1 MEENEFEMA
10 EQLAQT
16 QRDLLLEQARK
27 ALEPQHSE
35 RFDGVNCVDC
45 ANEMPRE
52 RLVARRIR
60 CTACQTLVEKR
71 DKQRAR

>member
-16 QRDLLLEQARK
+16 QRDLIVEKARI
-27 ALEPQHSE
+27 ALEPQYSE
-35 RFDGVNCVDC
+35 RFDGVNCIDC
-45 ANEMPRE
+45 ANEMPKE

-71 DKQRAR
+71 EKQHSR